1 MKERF
6 KVGALALSFA
16 VATISY
22 GCQDVNQVGIQES
35 CSVED
40 SYVTVSGHA
49 QRDRSLAALNEAF
62 KAAAN
67 NDYDAFMAVA
77 ADPYIQHSPDLADG
91 WEPVWKLLINR
102 PADFSS
108 RQMQWLGKDGF
119 LDNGDFLIMFRE
131 VNRAD
136 GTPPSKIVDLM
147 RFDENGKYAEHWD
160 IRQTLSNKTA
170 SGRSETAAASVFT
183 NNPVTYSE
191 QVEEANKEVAATFLN
206 LAFNQG
212 KLNAALKE
220 YVDENYVQHNPLI
233 PDGVEPIKQAF
244 ESGIIPVLCYDV
256 QHIAAQ
262 NDLVVVH
269 SKVTSADGISAV
281 VDILRIRDGKLVEH
295 WDVVQSVPPDSEMP
309 HSNGMF

>member
-1 MKERF
+1 MKKKF
-6 KVGALALSFA
+6 AVTLALLLGFA
-16 VATISY
+16 LT
-22 GCQDVNQVGIQES
+22 GHRFQDANQVEIPEN

-40 SYVTVSGHA
+40 SYVSISGHA
-49 QRDRSLAALNEAF
+49 QRDRSQATLGKAF

-67 NDYDAFMAVA
+67 NDYDAFIAIA

-91 WEPVWKLLINR
+91 WEPVWELLINR

-119 LDNGDFLIMFRE
+119 LDNGNFLIMFRE

-160 IRQTLSNKTA
+160 IRQPLSNETA
-170 SGRSETAAASVFT
+170 SGRSETGTASVFID
-183 NNPVTYSE
+183 NPVIYSE

-212 KLNAALKE
+212 KLNRALAE
-220 YVDENYVQHNPLI
+220 YVDENYIQHNPLI
-233 PDGVEPIKQAF
+233 ADGIEPIKQAF
-244 ESGIIPVLCYDV
+244 ESGSIPSLCYDI
-256 QHIAAQ
+256 QHIFAQ

-269 SKVTSADGISAV
+269 SKVTSTAGVSAV
-281 VDILRIRDGKLVEH
+281 VDILRVRDGKLVEH
-295 WDVVQSVPPDSEMP
+295 WDVVQQVPPDNEMP
-309 HSNGMF
+309 HRNGMF